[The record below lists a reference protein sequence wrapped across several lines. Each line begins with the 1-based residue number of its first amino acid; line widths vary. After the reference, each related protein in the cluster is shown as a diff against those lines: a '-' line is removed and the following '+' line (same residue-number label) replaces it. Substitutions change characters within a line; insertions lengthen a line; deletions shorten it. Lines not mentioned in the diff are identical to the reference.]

1 MLRPPLLQ
9 VDDLSVE
16 FRTEEGRL
24 RAVDHLSFQVD
35 AGKTLAIIGESGSG
49 KSVTAMAIM
58 GLLPPRAFLL
68 NGRAR
73 FQDGAGPAV
82 ELAGPEARESA
93 IAPLRGDR
101 LAMIFQEPTA
111 ALSPM
116 HTLGD
121 QIGDVLR
128 QHRGLSGA
136 AARQVAIE
144 SLAEVGFRK
153 PQEAVDSY
161 AFQLSGGLAQR
172 AMIAIAMICRPA
184 LIIADE
190 PTTALDV
197 TVQAEILNLL
207 KKLQSDHG
215 TAILLIAHDLGVVAN
230 MADDVVV
237 MRYGEALESGPMR
250 ELFANPQ
257 HPYLKALMGS
267 VPRLG
272 MPRDERLKP
281 LRDIASVDV
290 PAAQPQHTDTQQD
303 LIRIC
308 DVSKSFAARGGM
320 FSQGGVVRALVDVS
334 LTVRQGE
341 CLGLVGESG
350 SGKTTLSRMIA
361 RQVLPDSGSV
371 DMRGQNGFDNIALL
385 AGADLKQF
393 RRRVQYVFQNPYHA
407 LNPRQ
412 SVESILTEPLE
423 IHGIGDKSSRRQRAL
438 ELLEM
443 VGLDRRHLNR
453 FPAGFSGGQRQR
465 IGIARALALEPDLI
479 LFDEPVSA
487 LDVSVQAQ
495 ILNLLRDLRA
505 ALGLTYLFVS
515 HNLAV
520 VDYLADRIAVMA
532 NGLLVEL
539 APREALFENA
549 MHPYTKRLVASV
561 PEPDPDRA
569 MDLSLFS
576 VMHRKGS
583 GDWPAPYAPVAGQ
596 SGTMEEV
603 SSGHFVRIYPQQ
615 TSTL

>member
-24 RAVDHLSFQVD
+24 RAVDHLSFQVE

-58 GLLPPRAFLL
+58 GLLPPRAFML
-68 NGRAR
+68 NGRVE
-73 FQDGAGPAV
+73 FQDGDGPAV
-82 ELAGPEARESA
+82 LLAGPGARESA

-121 QIGDVLR
+121 QIADVLR
-128 QHRGLSGA
+128 QHRGLDGA
-136 AARQVAIE
+136 AARQAAKD
-144 SLAEVGFRK
+144 SLAEVGFRN
-153 PQEAVDSY
+153 PEEAVDSY

-207 KKLQSDHG
+207 KKLQADHG

-237 MRYGEALESGPMR
+237 MRHGEAMESGPMR
-250 ELFANPQ
+250 QLFSNPQ

-267 VPRLG
+267 VPRMG

-281 LRDIASVDV
+281 LRDIAPVVAAAPKPQVDD
-290 PAAQPQHTDTQQD
+290 PQQD
-303 LIRIC
+303 LVRVSG
-308 DVSKSFAARGGM
+308 VSKSFAARGGM
-320 FSQGGVVRALVDVS
+320 FSQGGVVRALVDVD

-350 SGKTTLSRMIA
+350 SGKTTLSRMMA
-361 RQVLPDSGSV
+361 RQVLPDSGQV
-371 DMRGQNGFDNIALL
+371 EMLGPDGYFDIATL
-385 AGADLKQF
+385 ADAELKQF

-423 IHGIGDKSSRRQRAL
+423 IHGIGDSRSRRQRAR

-443 VGLDRRHLNR
+443 VGLDSRHLNR
-453 FPAGFSGGQRQR
+453 FPAGFSGGQRQ
-465 IGIARALALEPDLI
+465 A
-479 LFDEPVSA
+479 
-487 LDVSVQAQ
+487 
-495 ILNLLRDLRA
+495 
-505 ALGLTYLFVS
+505 
-515 HNLAV
+515 
-520 VDYLADRIAVMA
+520 
-532 NGLLVEL
+532 
-539 APREALFENA
+539 
-549 MHPYTKRLVASV
+549 
-561 PEPDPDRA
+561 
-569 MDLSLFS
+569 
-576 VMHRKGS
+576 
-583 GDWPAPYAPVAGQ
+583 
-596 SGTMEEV
+596 
-603 SSGHFVRIYPQQ
+603 
-615 TSTL
+615 